1 MKKTAVNNSV
11 LYKPSIVENI
21 SQFIGLISLIAFIIF
36 MLFFMVDLIEW
47 GIQEPHYSSSYL
59 KVHYEPLDYS
69 WLILSISCAG
79 ISFNFFVIKKILEY
93 LRGILFFN
101 YKD

>member
-1 MKKTAVNNSV
+1 MKQTDVNNSV
-11 LYKPSIVENI
+11 LSKPSIVENI
-21 SQFIGLISLIAFIIF
+21 SQFLALISLITFVIFI
-36 MLFFMVDLIEW
+36 LFFIVDLIEW
-47 GIQEPHYSSSYL
+47 GIQEPPFGR
-59 KVHYEPLDYS
+59 KIHYEPLDYN

>member
-1 MKKTAVNNSV
+1 MKKTDANNSV
-11 LYKPSIVENI
+11 LSKPSIVENI
-21 SQFIGLISLIAFIIF
+21 SQFLALISLIAFVIF
-36 MLFFMVDLIEW
+36 MSFFLGTLIEW
-47 GIQEPHYSSSYL
+47 GIQEPYYL
-59 KVHYEPLDYS
+59 YGKLINNKPLDYN